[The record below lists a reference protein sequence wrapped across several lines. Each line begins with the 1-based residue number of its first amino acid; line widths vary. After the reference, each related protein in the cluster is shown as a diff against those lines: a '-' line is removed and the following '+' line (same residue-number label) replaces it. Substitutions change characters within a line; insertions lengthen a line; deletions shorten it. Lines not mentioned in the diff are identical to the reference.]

1 MSASLPS
8 PRGDNEEMRP
18 PLPPR
23 PAMHPNP
30 FLNRLMQRIRSLAR
44 SSEPSFIVVAAV
56 IGVMS
61 GAIVALIGSLTQ
73 AMHVL
78 LFAIPLDERLS
89 AVSMLEPTWRYA
101 VPLAGGLLL
110 GVILYIFRKP
120 RPPIVDPIEANA
132 LHGGRMSLKDS
143 LRVGLENIVSNGF
156 GASVGLEAGYT
167 QVSSGVASAIGMR
180 LGLRRPDLRLVVGC
194 GSAAAIAA
202 AFGAPLAGA
211 FYGFELI
218 IGVYSIATVAP
229 VMTAALCGYLT
240 ARSLG
245 MTPHAVSIPGAFH
258 VEAADYVPYL
268 LLGILLGLVAIGIM
282 RLMTLVER
290 GFQKSGLP
298 RFARPAIGGVAVGL
312 LALATPQ
319 SLSAGHG
326 ALYLNLAAES
336 SIGVLVL
343 VILAKVAASSI
354 SIGSG
359 FRGGMFFASLFLGV
373 LCGKLFALVIAT
385 LAPEHAIDPTVT
397 AIVGMSALS
406 VGVIGGPLTMTFL
419 ALEATGDLGLTGIVL
434 AASILSALTVRRLFG
449 YSFSTW
455 RLHLRGET
463 IRSAHDVG
471 LLRDLTVGRM
481 MRTDVRTVLSTL
493 RLDAFRS
500 LFPLGSTQRVV
511 VVDPDAHYFG
521 IVVVAEAHARRGAE
535 DETVAELSHYGADM
549 LLPQMDAREAATLFD
564 KAESEE
570 LVVVDDPQSRRV
582 IGLLTETH
590 LLRRY
595 AEELDR
601 SRRDLAG
608 EV

>member
-1 MSASLPS
+1 MHA
-8 PRGDNEEMRP
+8 D
-18 PLPPR
+18 PLP
-23 PAMHPNP
+23 
-30 FLNRLMQRIRSLAR
+30 NRLMQRIRALAR
-44 SSEPSFIVVAAV
+44 SSEPSFILLAAV

-61 GAIVALIGSLTQ
+61 GAIVALIGWVTQ

-89 AVSMLEPTWRYA
+89 AVSGLAPAWRYA
-101 VPLAGGLLL
+101 VPVAGGVLL
-110 GVILYIFRKP
+110 GAILFAFRKP

-167 QVSSGVASAIGMR
+167 QVSSGFASSIGMR
-180 LGLRRPDLRLVVGC
+180 LGLRRPDLRLAVGC

-229 VMTAALCGYLT
+229 VLTAALCGYLT

-245 MTPHAVSIPGAFH
+245 MTPHIVSIPGTFRI
-258 VEAADYVPYL
+258 EAADYVPYL
-268 LLGILLGLVAIGIM
+268 LLGILLGLIAIGIM

-298 RFARPAIGGVAVGL
+298 RFARPAIGGIAVGL
-312 LALATPQ
+312 LALVTPQ

-343 VILAKVAASSI
+343 AILAKVAASAV

-373 LCGKLFALVIAT
+373 LCGKLFALVVGMV
-385 LAPEHAIDPTVT
+385 APDYAIDPTVT

-419 ALEATGDLGLTGIVL
+419 ALEATRDLGLTGIVL

-500 LFPLGSTQRVV
+500 LFPLGSTQRIVI
-511 VVDPDAHYFG
+511 VDADGRYAG
-521 IVVVAEAHARRGAE
+521 IIVVAEAHARRGPE
-535 DETVAELSHYGADM
+535 DETIAALGRYGSDM
-549 LLPQMDAREAATLFD
+549 LLPQMSAREAATLFD
-564 KAESEE
+564 RAESEE
-570 LVVVDDPQSRRV
+570 LAVVDDPQSRRV

-601 SRRDLAG
+601 TRRDLAG
-608 EV
+608 ES